1 MIVWHSVFYI
11 LKIVKALKGVFNKE
25 KALKCWLCHVVYE
38 YAGDVVVSGQWREWW
53 QCSVATSQA
62 AHHLIIHPPG
72 PAPPHL
78 ATTSQQQATADDLK
92 AIRLKHQRRPDH
104 CPLLS
109 QSPMFRN

>member
-1 MIVWHSVFYI
+1 MLSMSMLAMLWC
-11 LKIVKALKGVFNKE
+11 LG
-25 KALKCWLCHVVYE
+25 
-38 YAGDVVVSGQWREWW
+38 SGGSGG
-53 QCSVATSQA
+53 SVATSQA